1 MILDFI
7 KGLGG
12 NQSFKID
19 LDTTSIEA
27 AKAGISET
35 VKAMDDLTESQRQNL
50 STQIQSTTQEQMA
63 NAARSAGIG
72 ITKSATLAEK
82 ALRAAKLATN
92 VALTAGLSIIGGM
105 LVSGFVKYL
114 YDVANAEKIV
124 AENAENAKNTIKNL
138 NDTFKDQK
146 SYIEENIDAY
156 EELSKGVDLNT
167 NQNISLTTEE
177 YDKFLEINNKI
188 AEISPV
194 LSKGL
199 DDNGNALINLSE
211 NGNTATE
218 SLKELLVEMENT
230 NNIKIAE
237 QIPDLFAGVRQQI
250 DQTKEA
256 IEEYENDTN
265 NLQSVQEQLN
275 TFMDGINIGD
285 MITADIDMSS
295 AQGSAL
301 VKTLGDSIN
310 QFIKEATPEELSILN
325 EAGGFIDTFNS
336 SDINE
341 DGIYE
346 FYVNTYALTEEQ
358 KRRLSEIIS
367 NNSTEL
373 LGLLIDSNGALSS
386 EQAKLQKEAESEWK
400 DFLPSLVSAM
410 ESKTTFK
417 ELERFGEDVQD
428 VVRDIVGNLS
438 LDTAYQM
445 GEDPYDWIR
454 NNIILPLESLS
465 DSDRNE
471 LVNAYNQ
478 LFDFNIDDSRMT
490 IEEAQ
495 EYINSIIEQIANIL
509 GQNPVDL
516 KLQLGIDTEFISAE
530 LQEKS
535 YEIQRQAAEIFSDR
549 TIADYNVKFEDINE
563 AMRDNSINTEN
574 ELIAWNNALQEAIDK
589 HEDLNYAIE
598 QYRQIIKSINA
609 DELLSFGD
617 TIEELDALSDGFN
630 SIDEAYADFADGNKD
645 TNIGFEDFANLNEE
659 LSNIEGIDEYIKA
672 IQDAEGNTEATQE
685 AFDNLATAYVNQMGI
700 LDMVN
705 EENQKLVNTWLEEM
719 GVANSNE
726 LVQLGLA
733 RAKAESAWQSQDL
746 TNATYEEIS
755 ALADEIGMTGE
766 ARRQFELYIAQK
778 LVNEPISTVED
789 IDNLAN
795 IVNALGIATEAW
807 QRYYAARREMLV
819 SEKAEVKVN
828 AAGRAYREY
837 QTYDSTGRQVTKRS
851 YDLQYDQLQREAE
864 NAQKDLETYYDDI
877 VKMSEEAAQVSYSG
891 GSSTKSAINKAGG
904 SKKEE
909 EPKEPQVFDWMPEQI
924 ENLNEE
930 IEKLEANMESVAGF
944 KLKNKYVDDIIA
956 DLEKEIGLYDQMT
969 AKYQERL
976 DSIGLAQEY
985 INKIQ
990 NGTMQI
996 EDIADTDGNQVLIQQ
1011 IEDYQKWYDELE
1023 NCNSSV
1029 IEIKQRIEELRFQ
1042 KLDNIIDEF
1051 DTLESSISDCVN
1063 TQEELMSLMEQT
1075 GEEISFE
1082 DYEKLAERQTELAK
1096 LNAQYYD
1103 ELKEEMDRLNIQEG
1117 SEEWEKYNSQLEEFK
1132 QNIISCGQA
1141 VEDYKDEIFEL
1152 TFKELDDFNS
1162 KLDEVNNTISTM
1174 RDLIGDEGLVT
1185 EEGLTDR
1192 GLVQVALYAQELANA
1207 QKQSAEYVEAME
1219 ALDEALDSGL
1229 ITQEEYNEAL
1239 SEYRSGQESA
1249 VQAAK
1254 QAQAAIIQIVKD
1266 GIQAQ
1271 IDAKTEEINATKEQL
1286 DAEKELNDYRESI
1299 TDKSNQIAVLQ
1310 KQIATLSLSTDR
1322 RDLAQRL
1329 ELQEKLA
1336 DLQKEMYNEQADHAL
1351 EEQQDA
1357 LDEELENYT
1366 EAKESEMEELDTNL
1380 DKQTEAINEYLE
1392 QVKTNYNTVYAILN
1406 EYGDAYSL
1414 SAIEDLTAPWD
1425 SGKDAADLCSEAI
1438 GNVCAEINYEIENI
1452 DASPIYD
1459 LINAFKELIDLEYGA
1474 FDGFGTG
1481 GVSNRYEDVTDQGK
1495 WQKNDTGWWYGN
1507 SDDDYVANGIYTI
1520 NGKQYG
1526 FNKDGYMKT
1535 GWHEIDGTWYYFEP
1549 ENGQMV
1555 KSTWRKS
1562 KDGGDYYLTADGTMA
1577 TNAAVKDKDDDNTYY
1592 YVDGS
1597 GRWDGFELS
1606 KDQVEE
1612 LKYDIAYRKGT
1623 KNARPGIAL
1632 TDEEGLG
1639 SEVVITKY
1647 GALRQ
1652 LDSGDSVFN
1661 AEQVKN
1667 LHALSAV
1674 NGLPDKIASLARNLT
1689 KNVMYNN
1696 NGLNIT
1702 SPLIQIDGTG
1712 LSSAEVASLISAQ
1725 VDDLP
1730 TRIMRAIK
1738 YNLR

>member
-1 MILDFI
+1 MRTDGIKDAEIEATLVRQGYNSATVQQAMATSSLSAATNTLTVAQRALTTAMNAFIGMGIGVAIGLATQAIFELINREKELAQQTSNATQELKSQQNSIDNYVSKYEDLHTALLEAQGDEKRTYELKQDLLELQKQLNEEFGDAYGKINLVADAYNNASNAISNLNRKAAENYLNENYEGLENARERMTEENSYILGNDIFEGSDVGSRVIDIAKEFEAQGIEIDKNGSGYVTISLNADARNAERVINNFMTRLNDELKEFSQNPILQNILSLSSGSLNEINEIENTYGESYDEGRNAEIISSSVLSKERNMLQSAVDSYNEAILNSEDVYADEAVAKARETIERIKEELYNDPEWSGYLDIIDNIIEQADTRLYDFVQDISNGKYQINSGQFEGLDENDIFAAEDSGDELGKVLTSAMEEYGLSIEEVIAGLKELGYIQEQITAEENTFKPKSIIKITSELDNMAEKWSVVNDLYQDFKDEDFNGFDASALQEFAETFEELANVDTSDFISVLSDPMSTVEEVQDAFDQLAAEFVYSSNILDGLTDETADYVAKELELRGVTNANTVVMNHLTAVKEYAAYAGKDLSEATSEEILEFMNEAEASDI
-7 KGLGG
+7 ARTSLARYYLAKYEANNLTVATSGDVKNIMNLVEACGKGV
-12 NQSFKID
+12 
-19 LDTTSIEA
+19 T
-27 AKAGISET
+27 
-35 VKAMDDLTESQRQNL
+35 
-50 STQIQSTTQEQMA
+50 
-63 NAARSAGIG
+63 
-72 ITKSATLAEK
+72 
-82 ALRAAKLATN
+82 
-92 VALTAGLSIIGGM
+92 ALTA
-105 LVSGFVKYL
+105 FY
-114 YDVANAEKIV
+114 
-124 AENAENAKNTIKNL
+124 NAK
-138 NDTFKDQK
+138 
-146 SYIEENIDAY
+146 
-156 EELSKGVDLNT
+156 KG
-167 NQNISLTTEE
+167 
-177 YDKFLEINNKI
+177 
-188 AEISPV
+188 
-194 LSKGL
+194 
-199 DDNGNALINLSE
+199 
-211 NGNTATE
+211 
-218 SLKELLVEMENT
+218 
-230 NNIKIAE
+230 
-237 QIPDLFAGVRQQI
+237 
-250 DQTKEA
+250 
-256 IEEYENDTN
+256 
-265 NLQSVQEQLN
+265 
-275 TFMDGINIGD
+275 
-285 MITADIDMSS
+285 
-295 AQGSAL
+295 
-301 VKTLGDSIN
+301 
-310 QFIKEATPEELSILN
+310 
-325 EAGGFIDTFNS
+325 
-336 SDINE
+336 
-341 DGIYE
+341 
-346 FYVNTYALTEEQ
+346 
-358 KRRLSEIIS
+358 
-367 NNSTEL
+367 
-373 LGLLIDSNGALSS
+373 
-386 EQAKLQKEAESEWK
+386 
-400 DFLPSLVSAM
+400 
-410 ESKTTFK
+410 
-417 ELERFGEDVQD
+417 
-428 VVRDIVGNLS
+428 
-438 LDTAYQM
+438 
-445 GEDPYDWIR
+445 
-454 NNIILPLESLS
+454 
-465 DSDRNE
+465 
-471 LVNAYNQ
+471 
-478 LFDFNIDDSRMT
+478 

-495 EYINSIIEQIANIL
+495 RAVNNLMSNPLNIGL
-509 GQNPVDL
+509 AQNP
-516 KLQLGIDTEFISAE
+516 
-530 LQEKS
+530 KS
-535 YEIQRQAAEIFSDR
+535 YVGQQLTEYFDQIN
-549 TIADYNVKFEDINE
+549 DYN
-563 AMRDNSINTEN
+563 
-574 ELIAWNNALQEAIDK
+574 
-589 HEDLNYAIE
+589 EDLNDVLNAAQQEIDDAMNFGYSYA
-598 QYRQIIKSINA
+598 
-609 DELLSFGD
+609 GD
-617 TIEELDALSDGFN
+617 VDN
-630 SIDEAYADFADGNKD
+630 
-645 TNIGFEDFANLNEE
+645 NLN
-659 LSNIEGIDEYIKA
+659 K
-672 IQDAEGNTEATQE
+672 
-685 AFDNLATAYVNQMGI
+685 
-700 LDMVN
+700 
-705 EENQKLVNTWLEEM
+705 
-719 GVANSNE
+719 
-726 LVQLGLA
+726 
-733 RAKAESAWQSQDL
+733 
-746 TNATYEEIS
+746 
-755 ALADEIGMTGE
+755 
-766 ARRQFELYIAQK
+766 
-778 LVNEPISTVED
+778 
-789 IDNLAN
+789 
-795 IVNALGIATEAW
+795 
-807 QRYYAARREMLV
+807 
-819 SEKAEVKVN
+819 
-828 AAGRAYREY
+828 
-837 QTYDSTGRQVTKRS
+837 
-851 YDLQYDQLQREAE
+851 
-864 NAQKDLETYYDDI
+864 
-877 VKMSEEAAQVSYSG
+877 SG
-891 GSSTKSAINKAGG
+891 GSN
-904 SKKEE
+904 KEE
-909 EPKEPQVFDWMPEQI
+909 EPKDPQVFDWMPEQI
-924 ENLNEE
+924 ENLNEQ

-944 KLKNKYVDDIIA
+944 KLKNKYVDDIIS
-956 DLEKEIGLYDQMT
+956 DLEKEIELYDQMT

-985 INKIQ
+985 IDKIQ

-996 EDIADTDGNQVLIQQ
+996 EDIADTEDNEALIQQ

-1063 TQEELMSLMEQT
+1063 TQEELMSLMEQN

-1082 DYEKLAERQTELAK
+1082 DYEKLAERQAELAR

-1162 KLDEVNNTISTM
+1162 KIDELNNTISTM
-1174 RDLIGDEGLVT
+1174 RDLIGDAGLVT

-1322 RDLAQRL
+1322 KDLAQRL
-1329 ELQEKLA
+1329 ELQEQLA

-1380 DKQTEAINEYLE
+1380 DKQTEAINEYLK

-1406 EYGDAYSL
+1406 EYGNAYSL
-1414 SAIEDLTAPWD
+1414 SAIEDLTTPWD
-1425 SGKDAADLCSEAI
+1425 SGKDAAELCSEAI

-1459 LINAFKELIDLEYGA
+1459 LINAFKELINLEYGA

-1495 WQKNDTGWWYGN
+1495 WQQNDTGWWYGN
-1507 SDDDYVANGIYTI
+1507 SNDDYVANGIYTI

-1577 TNAAVKDKDDDNTYY
+1577 TNAAVKDKDDDNIYY

-1667 LHALSAV
+1667 LHALSAI

-1730 TRIMRAIK
+1730 TRIMKAIK

>member
-1 MILDFI
+1 MILDTLSGLFGKFNISNIDTLIDRYKNYNLEQSIAIMRTDGIKDAEIEATLVRQGYNSATVQQTMATSSLSAATNTLTVAQRALTTAMNAFI
-7 KGLGG
+7 GMGIGVAIGLATQAIFELINREKELAQQTSNATQELKSQQNSIDSYVSKYEDLHTALLEAQGDEKRTYELKQDLLELQKQLNEEFGDAYGKINLVADAYNNASNAISNLNRKAAENYLNENYEGLENARERMTEENSYILGNDIFEGSDVGSRVIDIAKEFEDQGIDIDKNGSGYVTISLNADARNAEKVINNFMTRLNDELEEFSQNPILQNILSLSSGSLNEINEIENTYGESYDKGRNAEIITSSVLSRERNTLQSAVDSYNEAILNSEDVYADEAVAKARETIERIKEELYNDSEWSGYLDIIDNIVEQADTRLYDFVQDISNGKYQIDSGQFEGLDENDIFASEDSGDELGKVLT
-12 NQSFKID
+12 SVMEEYD
-19 LDTTSIEA
+19 LSIEEVVDGLKELGYIQEQITAEENTFKPKSIIEITSELDNMAEKWSVVNDLYQDFKDEDFNSFDASALQEFAETFEELANVDTSDFISVLSDPMSTVEEVQDAFDQLAAEFVYSSNILDGLTDETADYVAKELELRGVTNANTVVMNHLTA
-27 AKAGISET
+27 AKEYATYAGKDLSEATSEEILEFINEADASDIARTALARYYLAKYEANNLT
-35 VKAMDDLTESQRQNL
+35 VATSGDVKNIMNL
-50 STQIQSTTQEQMA
+50 VEA
-63 NAARSAGIG
+63 CGKGVA
-72 ITKSATLAEK
+72 
-82 ALRAAKLATN
+82 
-92 VALTAGLSIIGGM
+92 ALTA
-105 LVSGFVKYL
+105 FY
-114 YDVANAEKIV
+114 
-124 AENAENAKNTIKNL
+124 NAKKGIEETQRAVNNL
-138 NDTFKDQK
+138 MSNPLNIGLAQDPK
-146 SYIEENIDAY
+146 SYV
-156 EELSKGVDLNT
+156 G
-167 NQNISLTTEE
+167 
-177 YDKFLEINNKI
+177 
-188 AEISPV
+188 
-194 LSKGL
+194 
-199 DDNGNALINLSE
+199 
-211 NGNTATE
+211 
-218 SLKELLVEMENT
+218 
-230 NNIKIAE
+230 
-237 QIPDLFAGVRQQI
+237 QQ
-250 DQTKEA
+250 
-256 IEEYENDTN
+256 
-265 NLQSVQEQLN
+265 
-275 TFMDGINIGD
+275 
-285 MITADIDMSS
+285 
-295 AQGSAL
+295 
-301 VKTLGDSIN
+301 
-310 QFIKEATPEELSILN
+310 
-325 EAGGFIDTFNS
+325 
-336 SDINE
+336 
-341 DGIYE
+341 
-346 FYVNTYALTEEQ
+346 LTE
-358 KRRLSEIIS
+358 
-367 NNSTEL
+367 
-373 LGLLIDSNGALSS
+373 
-386 EQAKLQKEAESEWK
+386 
-400 DFLPSLVSAM
+400 
-410 ESKTTFK
+410 
-417 ELERFGEDVQD
+417 
-428 VVRDIVGNLS
+428 
-438 LDTAYQM
+438 Y
-445 GEDPYDWIR
+445 
-454 NNIILPLESLS
+454 
-465 DSDRNE
+465 
-471 LVNAYNQ
+471 
-478 LFDFNIDDSRMT
+478 FD
-490 IEEAQ
+490 Q
-495 EYINSIIEQIANIL
+495 IN
-509 GQNPVDL
+509 
-516 KLQLGIDTEFISAE
+516 
-530 LQEKS
+530 
-535 YEIQRQAAEIFSDR
+535 
-549 TIADYNVKFEDINE
+549 DYN
-563 AMRDNSINTEN
+563 
-574 ELIAWNNALQEAIDK
+574 
-589 HEDLNYAIE
+589 EDLNDVLNAAQQEIDDAMNFGYSYA
-598 QYRQIIKSINA
+598 
-609 DELLSFGD
+609 GD
-617 TIEELDALSDGFN
+617 V
-630 SIDEAYADFADGNKD
+630 D
-645 TNIGFEDFANLNEE
+645 TNL
-659 LSNIEGIDEYIKA
+659 
-672 IQDAEGNTEATQE
+672 
-685 AFDNLATAYVNQMGI
+685 
-700 LDMVN
+700 
-705 EENQKLVNTWLEEM
+705 
-719 GVANSNE
+719 
-726 LVQLGLA
+726 
-733 RAKAESAWQSQDL
+733 
-746 TNATYEEIS
+746 
-755 ALADEIGMTGE
+755 
-766 ARRQFELYIAQK
+766 
-778 LVNEPISTVED
+778 
-789 IDNLAN
+789 
-795 IVNALGIATEAW
+795 
-807 QRYYAARREMLV
+807 
-819 SEKAEVKVN
+819 
-828 AAGRAYREY
+828 
-837 QTYDSTGRQVTKRS
+837 
-851 YDLQYDQLQREAE
+851 
-864 NAQKDLETYYDDI
+864 
-877 VKMSEEAAQVSYSG
+877 
-891 GSSTKSAINKAGG
+891 NKAGG

-990 NGTMQI
+990 SGTMQI
-996 EDIADTDGNQVLIQQ
+996 EDIADTEDNQALIQQ

-1174 RDLIGDEGLVT
+1174 RDLIGDAGLVT

-1322 RDLAQRL
+1322 KDLAQRL
-1329 ELQEKLA
+1329 ELQEQLA
-1336 DLQKEMYNEQADHAL
+1336 DLQKELYNEQADHAL

-1380 DKQTEAINEYLE
+1380 DKQTEAINEYLN

-1406 EYGDAYSL
+1406 EYGNAYSL
-1414 SAIEDLTAPWD
+1414 SAIEDLTTPWD

-1459 LINAFKELIDLEYGA
+1459 LINAFKELIDLKYGA

-1481 GVSNRYEDVTDQGK
+1481 GVSNRYEDVTGQGT
-1495 WQKNDTGWWYGN
+1495 WQQNDKGWWYGN
-1507 SDDDYVANGIYTI
+1507 SNDDYVANGIYTI

-1577 TNAAVKDKDDDNTYY
+1577 INAAVKDKDDDNTYY

-1597 GRWDGFELS
+1597 GRWDGYELT
-1606 KDQVEE
+1606 KEQVEE
-1612 LKYDIAYRKGT
+1612 LKYNIAYKKGT

-1712 LSSAEVASLISAQ
+1712 LSSSEVASLISAQ

-1730 TRIMRAIK
+1730 TRIMKAIK

>member
-1 MILDFI
+1 MILDTLSRLFGKFNISNIDTLIDRYKNYNLEQSIAIMRTDGIKDAEIEATLVRQGYNSATVQQTMATSSLSAATNTLTVAQRALTTAMNAFI
-7 KGLGG
+7 GMGIGVAIGLAIQAIFELINREKELAQQTSNATQELKSQQNSIDSYVSKYEDLHTALLEAQGDEKRTYELKQDLLELQKQLNEEFGDAYGKINLVADAYNNASNAISNLNRKAAENYLNENYEGLENARERMTEENSYILGNDIFEGSDVGSRVIDIAKEFEDQGIDIDKNGSGYVTISLNADARNAEKVINNFMTRINDELEEFSQNPILQNILSLSSGSLNEINEIENTYGESYDKGRNAEIITSSVLSRERNTLQSAVDSYNEAILNSEDVYADEAVAKARETIERIKEELYNDSEWSGYLDIIDNIVEQADTRLYDFVQDISNGKYQIDSGQFEGLDENDIFASEDSGDELGKVLT
-12 NQSFKID
+12 SVMEEYD
-19 LDTTSIEA
+19 LSIEEVVDGLKELGYIQEQITAEENTFKPKSIIEITSELDNMAEKWSVVNDLYQDFKDEDFNSFDASALQEFAETFEELANVDTSDFISVLSDPMSTVEEVQDAFDQLAAEFVYSSNILDGLTDETADYVAKELELRGVTNANTVVMNHLTA
-27 AKAGISET
+27 AKEYATYAGKDLSEATSEEILEFINEADASDIARTALARYYLAKYEANNLT
-35 VKAMDDLTESQRQNL
+35 VATSGDVKNIMNL
-50 STQIQSTTQEQMA
+50 VEA
-63 NAARSAGIG
+63 CGKGVA
-72 ITKSATLAEK
+72 
-82 ALRAAKLATN
+82 
-92 VALTAGLSIIGGM
+92 ALTA
-105 LVSGFVKYL
+105 FY
-114 YDVANAEKIV
+114 
-124 AENAENAKNTIKNL
+124 NAKKGIEETQRAVNNL
-138 NDTFKDQK
+138 MSNPLNIGLAQDPK
-146 SYIEENIDAY
+146 SYV
-156 EELSKGVDLNT
+156 G
-167 NQNISLTTEE
+167 
-177 YDKFLEINNKI
+177 
-188 AEISPV
+188 
-194 LSKGL
+194 
-199 DDNGNALINLSE
+199 
-211 NGNTATE
+211 
-218 SLKELLVEMENT
+218 
-230 NNIKIAE
+230 
-237 QIPDLFAGVRQQI
+237 QQ
-250 DQTKEA
+250 
-256 IEEYENDTN
+256 
-265 NLQSVQEQLN
+265 
-275 TFMDGINIGD
+275 
-285 MITADIDMSS
+285 
-295 AQGSAL
+295 
-301 VKTLGDSIN
+301 
-310 QFIKEATPEELSILN
+310 
-325 EAGGFIDTFNS
+325 
-336 SDINE
+336 
-341 DGIYE
+341 
-346 FYVNTYALTEEQ
+346 LTE
-358 KRRLSEIIS
+358 
-367 NNSTEL
+367 
-373 LGLLIDSNGALSS
+373 
-386 EQAKLQKEAESEWK
+386 
-400 DFLPSLVSAM
+400 
-410 ESKTTFK
+410 
-417 ELERFGEDVQD
+417 
-428 VVRDIVGNLS
+428 
-438 LDTAYQM
+438 Y
-445 GEDPYDWIR
+445 
-454 NNIILPLESLS
+454 
-465 DSDRNE
+465 
-471 LVNAYNQ
+471 
-478 LFDFNIDDSRMT
+478 FD
-490 IEEAQ
+490 Q
-495 EYINSIIEQIANIL
+495 IN
-509 GQNPVDL
+509 
-516 KLQLGIDTEFISAE
+516 
-530 LQEKS
+530 
-535 YEIQRQAAEIFSDR
+535 
-549 TIADYNVKFEDINE
+549 DYN
-563 AMRDNSINTEN
+563 
-574 ELIAWNNALQEAIDK
+574 
-589 HEDLNYAIE
+589 EDLNDVLNAAQQEIDDAMNFGYSYA
-598 QYRQIIKSINA
+598 
-609 DELLSFGD
+609 GD
-617 TIEELDALSDGFN
+617 V
-630 SIDEAYADFADGNKD
+630 D
-645 TNIGFEDFANLNEE
+645 TNL
-659 LSNIEGIDEYIKA
+659 
-672 IQDAEGNTEATQE
+672 
-685 AFDNLATAYVNQMGI
+685 
-700 LDMVN
+700 
-705 EENQKLVNTWLEEM
+705 
-719 GVANSNE
+719 
-726 LVQLGLA
+726 
-733 RAKAESAWQSQDL
+733 
-746 TNATYEEIS
+746 
-755 ALADEIGMTGE
+755 
-766 ARRQFELYIAQK
+766 
-778 LVNEPISTVED
+778 
-789 IDNLAN
+789 
-795 IVNALGIATEAW
+795 
-807 QRYYAARREMLV
+807 
-819 SEKAEVKVN
+819 
-828 AAGRAYREY
+828 
-837 QTYDSTGRQVTKRS
+837 
-851 YDLQYDQLQREAE
+851 
-864 NAQKDLETYYDDI
+864 
-877 VKMSEEAAQVSYSG
+877 
-891 GSSTKSAINKAGG
+891 NKAGG

-990 NGTMQI
+990 SGTMQI
-996 EDIADTDGNQVLIQQ
+996 EDIADTEDNQALIQQ

-1174 RDLIGDEGLVT
+1174 RDLIGDAGLVT

-1495 WQKNDTGWWYGN
+1495 WQQNDTGWWYGN

-1667 LHALSAV
+1667 LHALSSV

-1730 TRIMRAIK
+1730 TRIMKAIK

>member
-1 MILDFI
+1 MIFNSLKKGFETVFLDDWSQLGVDALSKALEDQNLKSSINAMMTKKVSDADIVATLSKKGYAEETIKSELAIQKESAAKEANIKSTNRQVVANKTLSLTLSSLKTVASAVGTAIVSILATKAIMAAYEAWDKYANRVQYAQEALENSIDSYNEVSQELNDLRTESEEVNKQLKELEESKGIQNLVNDEEYQKLKDTNAELNKNIELEEARQKIAARNAWNDAKTVYNTLSDENRNDLEYNPDAISVWSGMNTSGFSDNIIEENKNNINFLLGALDALDKRSEEVNNSIENLMIAQSTASDEEYQNIQSEIEVLENQKTSIDSSISSIMSNLENYRSILENTRDTFRYNKDSGNFITSKDEEIFNNTLIILNAITDAILNVSDASSDMNDELNKTEQKSDIEVKVRFKDKEEAISAINQLSEGFDSLDKLYKDVKDKGAFDYTLIDDNIFKETFSGLGDSYTNFIEQISNSPSDIDACQEAFNNLVTEWINSTGILDR
-7 KGLGG
+7 
-12 NQSFKID
+12 
-19 LDTTSIEA
+19 
-27 AKAGISET
+27 
-35 VKAMDDLTESQRQNL
+35 VTE
-50 STQIQSTTQEQMA
+50 E
-63 NAARSAGIG
+63 
-72 ITKSATLAEK
+72 
-82 ALRAAKLATN
+82 
-92 VALTAGLSIIGGM
+92 TAGL
-105 LVSGFVKYL
+105 
-114 YDVANAEKIV
+114 
-124 AENAENAKNTIKNL
+124 T
-138 NDTFKDQK
+138 
-146 SYIEENIDAY
+146 
-156 EELSKGVDLNT
+156 
-167 NQNISLTTEE
+167 
-177 YDKFLEINNKI
+177 
-188 AEISPV
+188 
-194 LSKGL
+194 
-199 DDNGNALINLSE
+199 
-211 NGNTATE
+211 
-218 SLKELLVEMENT
+218 
-230 NNIKIAE
+230 
-237 QIPDLFAGVRQQI
+237 
-250 DQTKEA
+250 
-256 IEEYENDTN
+256 
-265 NLQSVQEQLN
+265 
-275 TFMDGINIGD
+275 
-285 MITADIDMSS
+285 
-295 AQGSAL
+295 
-301 VKTLGDSIN
+301 
-310 QFIKEATPEELSILN
+310 
-325 EAGGFIDTFNS
+325 
-336 SDINE
+336 
-341 DGIYE
+341 
-346 FYVNTYALTEEQ
+346 
-358 KRRLSEIIS
+358 
-367 NNSTEL
+367 
-373 LGLLIDSNGALSS
+373 
-386 EQAKLQKEAESEWK
+386 
-400 DFLPSLVSAM
+400 
-410 ESKTTFK
+410 
-417 ELERFGEDVQD
+417 
-428 VVRDIVGNLS
+428 
-438 LDTAYQM
+438 
-445 GEDPYDWIR
+445 
-454 NNIILPLESLS
+454 
-465 DSDRNE
+465 
-471 LVNAYNQ
+471 
-478 LFDFNIDDSRMT
+478 
-490 IEEAQ
+490 
-495 EYINSIIEQIANIL
+495 
-509 GQNPVDL
+509 
-516 KLQLGIDTEFISAE
+516 
-530 LQEKS
+530 
-535 YEIQRQAAEIFSDR
+535 
-549 TIADYNVKFEDINE
+549 E
-563 AMRDNSINTEN
+563 AM
-574 ELIAWNNALQEAIDK
+574 L
-589 HEDLNYAIE
+589 
-598 QYRQIIKSINA
+598 
-609 DELLSFGD
+609 
-617 TIEELDALSDGFN
+617 
-630 SIDEAYADFADGNKD
+630 
-645 TNIGFEDFANLNEE
+645 TN
-659 LSNIEGIDEYIKA
+659 
-672 IQDAEGNTEATQE
+672 
-685 AFDNLATAYVNQMGI
+685 
-700 LDMVN
+700 
-705 EENQKLVNTWLEEM
+705 M
-719 GVANSNE
+719 GVANAADVVSSALEVQAAQAEATAIEQLYLADTGNVLTDQTWEVISAFANE
-726 LVQLGLA
+726 QNA
-733 RAKAESAWQSQDL
+733 SDL
-746 TNATYEEIS
+746 TIS
-755 ALADEIGMTGE
+755 ALAQLKLAQLDVTNNPINVDTSISSILSL
-766 ARRQFELYIAQK
+766 AKAAQISAKYIKRLQ
-778 LVNEPISTVED
+778 LM
-789 IDNLAN
+789 DNLQKEIQAGTASKGDKYFFDRLAETLN
-795 IVNALGIATEAW
+795 EDPSW
-807 QRYYAARREMLV
+807 MQ
-819 SEKAEVKVN
+819 SEIEFEPVQ
-828 AAGRAYREY
+828 Y
-837 QTYDSTGRQVTKRS
+837 TGGNRTS
-851 YDLQYDQLQREAE
+851 
-864 NAQKDLETYYDDI
+864 
-877 VKMSEEAAQVSYSG
+877 SYSG
-891 GSSTKSAINKAGG
+891 KSN
-904 SKKEE
+904 KKEE

-944 KLKNKYVDDIIA
+944 KLKNKYVDDIIS
-956 DLEKEIGLYDQMT
+956 DLEKEIELYDQMT

-985 INKIQ
+985 IDKIQ

-996 EDIADTDGNQVLIQQ
+996 EDIADTEGNQALIQQ
-1011 IEDYQKWYDELE
+1011 IEDYQKWYDEIE

-1082 DYEKLAERQTELAK
+1082 DYEKLTERQTELAK

-1162 KLDEVNNTISTM
+1162 KLDEINNTISTM
-1174 RDLIGDEGLVT
+1174 RDLIGDAGLVT

-1229 ITQEEYNEAL
+1229 ITQEEYNEAI

>member
-1 MILDFI
+1 MILDTLSGLFGKFNISNIDTLIDRYKNYNLEQSIAIMRTDGIKDAEIEATLVRQGYNSATVQQTMATSSLSAATNTLTVAQRALTTAMNAFI
-7 KGLGG
+7 GMGIGVAIGLATQAIFELINREKELAQQTSNATQELKSQQNSIDSYVSKYEDLHTALLEAQGDEKRTYELKQDLLELQKQLNEEFGDAYGKINLVADAYNNASNAISNLNRKAAENYLNENYEGLENARERMTEENSYILGNDIFEGSDVGSRVIDIAKEFEDQGIDIDKNGSGYVTISLNADARNAEKVINNFMTRLNDELEEFSQNPILQNILSLSSGSLNEINEIENTYGESYDKGRNAEIITSSVLSRERNTLQSAVDSYNEAILNSEDVYADEAVAKARETIERIKEELYNDSEWSGYLDIIDNIVEQADTRLYDFVQDISNGKYQIDSGQFEGLDENDIFASEDSGDELGKVLT
-12 NQSFKID
+12 SVMEEYD
-19 LDTTSIEA
+19 LSIEEVVDGLKELGYIQEQITAEENTFKPKSIIEITSELDNMAEKWSVVNDLYQDFKDEDFNSFDASALQEFAETFEELANVDTSDFISVLSDPMSTVEEVQDAFDQLAAEFVYSSNILDGLTDETADYVAKELELRGVTNANTVVMNHLTA
-27 AKAGISET
+27 AKEYATYAGKDLSEATSEEILEFINEADASDIARTALARYYLAKYEANNLT
-35 VKAMDDLTESQRQNL
+35 VATSGDVKNIMNL
-50 STQIQSTTQEQMA
+50 VEA
-63 NAARSAGIG
+63 CGKGVA
-72 ITKSATLAEK
+72 
-82 ALRAAKLATN
+82 
-92 VALTAGLSIIGGM
+92 ALTA
-105 LVSGFVKYL
+105 FY
-114 YDVANAEKIV
+114 
-124 AENAENAKNTIKNL
+124 NAKKGIEETQRAVNNL
-138 NDTFKDQK
+138 MSNPLNIGLAQDPK
-146 SYIEENIDAY
+146 SYV
-156 EELSKGVDLNT
+156 G
-167 NQNISLTTEE
+167 
-177 YDKFLEINNKI
+177 
-188 AEISPV
+188 
-194 LSKGL
+194 
-199 DDNGNALINLSE
+199 
-211 NGNTATE
+211 
-218 SLKELLVEMENT
+218 
-230 NNIKIAE
+230 
-237 QIPDLFAGVRQQI
+237 QQ
-250 DQTKEA
+250 
-256 IEEYENDTN
+256 
-265 NLQSVQEQLN
+265 
-275 TFMDGINIGD
+275 
-285 MITADIDMSS
+285 
-295 AQGSAL
+295 
-301 VKTLGDSIN
+301 
-310 QFIKEATPEELSILN
+310 
-325 EAGGFIDTFNS
+325 
-336 SDINE
+336 
-341 DGIYE
+341 
-346 FYVNTYALTEEQ
+346 LTE
-358 KRRLSEIIS
+358 
-367 NNSTEL
+367 
-373 LGLLIDSNGALSS
+373 
-386 EQAKLQKEAESEWK
+386 
-400 DFLPSLVSAM
+400 
-410 ESKTTFK
+410 
-417 ELERFGEDVQD
+417 
-428 VVRDIVGNLS
+428 
-438 LDTAYQM
+438 Y
-445 GEDPYDWIR
+445 
-454 NNIILPLESLS
+454 
-465 DSDRNE
+465 
-471 LVNAYNQ
+471 
-478 LFDFNIDDSRMT
+478 FD
-490 IEEAQ
+490 Q
-495 EYINSIIEQIANIL
+495 IN
-509 GQNPVDL
+509 
-516 KLQLGIDTEFISAE
+516 
-530 LQEKS
+530 
-535 YEIQRQAAEIFSDR
+535 
-549 TIADYNVKFEDINE
+549 DYN
-563 AMRDNSINTEN
+563 
-574 ELIAWNNALQEAIDK
+574 
-589 HEDLNYAIE
+589 EDLNDVLNAAQQEIDDAMNFGYSYA
-598 QYRQIIKSINA
+598 
-609 DELLSFGD
+609 GD
-617 TIEELDALSDGFN
+617 V
-630 SIDEAYADFADGNKD
+630 D
-645 TNIGFEDFANLNEE
+645 TNL
-659 LSNIEGIDEYIKA
+659 
-672 IQDAEGNTEATQE
+672 
-685 AFDNLATAYVNQMGI
+685 
-700 LDMVN
+700 
-705 EENQKLVNTWLEEM
+705 
-719 GVANSNE
+719 
-726 LVQLGLA
+726 
-733 RAKAESAWQSQDL
+733 
-746 TNATYEEIS
+746 
-755 ALADEIGMTGE
+755 
-766 ARRQFELYIAQK
+766 
-778 LVNEPISTVED
+778 
-789 IDNLAN
+789 
-795 IVNALGIATEAW
+795 
-807 QRYYAARREMLV
+807 
-819 SEKAEVKVN
+819 
-828 AAGRAYREY
+828 
-837 QTYDSTGRQVTKRS
+837 
-851 YDLQYDQLQREAE
+851 
-864 NAQKDLETYYDDI
+864 
-877 VKMSEEAAQVSYSG
+877 
-891 GSSTKSAINKAGG
+891 NKAGG

-985 INKIQ
+985 IDKIQ

-996 EDIADTDGNQVLIQQ
+996 EDIADTEANEALIQQ

-1075 GEEISFE
+1075 GEEISFD
-1082 DYEKLAERQTELAK
+1082 DYEKLAERQVELAK

-1162 KLDEVNNTISTM
+1162 KIDEINNTISTM
-1174 RDLIGDEGLVT
+1174 RDIIGDAGLVT
-1185 EEGLTDR
+1185 EKGLTDR

-1322 RDLAQRL
+1322 KDLAQRL
-1329 ELQEKLA
+1329 ELQEQLA

-1380 DKQTEAINEYLE
+1380 DKQTEAINEYLN

-1406 EYGDAYSL
+1406 EYGNAYSL
-1414 SAIEDLTAPWD
+1414 SAIEDLTTPWD

-1459 LINAFKELIDLEYGA
+1459 LINAFKELINLEYGA

-1481 GVSNRYEDVTDQGK
+1481 GVSNRYEDVTGQGT
-1495 WQKNDTGWWYGN
+1495 WQQNDKGWWYGN
-1507 SDDDYVANGIYTI
+1507 SNDDYVANGIYTI

-1577 TNAAVKDKDDDNTYY
+1577 INAAVKDKDDDNTYY

-1597 GRWDGFELS
+1597 GRWDGYELT
-1606 KDQVEE
+1606 KEQVEE
-1612 LKYDIAYRKGT
+1612 LKYNIAYKKGT

-1712 LSSAEVASLISAQ
+1712 LSSSEVASLISAQ

-1730 TRIMRAIK
+1730 TRIMKAIK